1 MDQTVRMASAAGSR
15 RASRCSELEARARRE
30 ADALR
35 IWRLLVSLVLDPRC
49 RPLGAGTLF
58 VDQTPDL
65 LVEAFLATP
74 PAADPLLVTHRRPP
88 PLIAGLEFSNDGK
101 SGASAPISWSA

>member
-1 MDQTVRMASAAGSR
+1 MASAAVPAALAG
-15 RASRCSELEARARRE
+15 ASELEARARRD

-35 IWRLLVSLVLDPRC
+35 SWRLLVSLVLDHRC
-49 RPLGAGTLF
+49 RPLGAGTLL
-58 VDQTPDL
+58 VDQTPEL

-88 PLIAGLEFSNDGK
+88 PLIVALLDGGSSRTK
-101 SGASAPISWSA
+101 TETALSFLPDPG